1 MATPKNNVKI
11 KDQAQMR
18 SMTLRSAQQEQKK
31 RLDSE
36 CYVEGHAANYET
48 YLLYDDGDYGKVYER
63 FEPGCFDETDLSD
76 VILQFD
82 HAGRVFART
91 TNGTLLV
98 EADEA
103 GLFVAADLDKT
114 EGARALYEDIAAQMI
129 TKMSWRFC
137 VGKYRIER
145 TEGSKDITIVHTKIP
160 KVYDVSAVSFPAN
173 DATEINARSFG
184 DGVIAAAARS
194 EAELE
199 EKRRKLRAKI
209 KILEVSK

>member
-1 MATPKNNVKI
+1 
-11 KDQAQMR
+11 MR
-18 SMTLRSAQQEQKK
+18 TMVLRSAQQGEKK

-36 CYVEGHAANYET
+36 RYVEGHAADYET

-63 FEPGCFDETDLSD
+63 FEPGCFAETDLSD

-82 HAGRVFART
+82 HAGRVYART

-98 EADEA
+98 EADKE

-114 EGARALYEDIAAQMI
+114 EGARALYDDIAAQMI
-129 TKMSWRFC
+129 TKMSWRFR
-137 VGKYRIER
+137 VGTYHVER

-160 KVYDVSAVSFPAN
+160 KVYDVSAVSIPAN
-173 DATEINARSFG
+173 NATEINARSWG

-199 EKRRKLRAKI
+199 EKRRRLRAKI
-209 KILEVSK
+209 KILEVST

>member
-1 MATPKNNVKI
+1 MATPRNNEKF

-18 SMTLRSAQQEQKK
+18 TMVLRSAQQGEKK

-36 CYVEGHAANYET
+36 RYVEGHAANYET

-63 FEPGCFDETDLSD
+63 FEPGCFAETDLSD

-82 HAGRVFART
+82 HAGRVYART

-98 EADEA
+98 EADKE

-114 EGARALYEDIAAQMI
+114 EGARALYDDIAAQMI
-129 TKMSWRFC
+129 TKMSWRFR
-137 VGKYRIER
+137 VGTYHVER

-160 KVYDVSAVSFPAN
+160 KVYDVSAVSIPAN
-173 DATEINARSFG
+173 NATEINARSWG

-199 EKRRKLRAKI
+199 EKRRRLRAKI
-209 KILEVSK
+209 KILEVST